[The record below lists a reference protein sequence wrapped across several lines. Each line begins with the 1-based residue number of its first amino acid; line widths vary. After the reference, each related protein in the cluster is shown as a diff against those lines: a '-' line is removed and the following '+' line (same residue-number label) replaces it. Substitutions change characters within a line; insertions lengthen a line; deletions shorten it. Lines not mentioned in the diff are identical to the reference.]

1 MRLKN
6 VPFKKSLKDE
16 LRTAKKSKDFKDLKL
31 KNPKETSVNETKEI
45 IMNLRRIWGDPTQN
59 PKTES
64 TKKSNPKKK

>member
-31 KNPKETSVNETKEI
+31 KNPKDTSVNETKEI

-64 TKKSNPKKK
+64 TQKSNPKI

>member
-16 LRTAKKSKDFKDLKL
+16 LRTAKKSKEFKDLKL

-64 TKKSNPKKK
+64 TKKSTKK

>member
-31 KNPKETSVNETKEI
+31 KNPKDTSVNETKEI

-64 TKKSNPKKK
+64 TKKSISKK

>member
-64 TKKSNPKKK
+64 TKKLNPKK

>member
-31 KNPKETSVNETKEI
+31 KNPKDTSVNETKEI

-64 TKKSNPKKK
+64 TKKSTPKK

>member
-31 KNPKETSVNETKEI
+31 KNPKDTSVNETKEI

-64 TKKSNPKKK
+64 TKKSTKK

>member
-31 KNPKETSVNETKEI
+31 ENPKETSVNETKEI

-64 TKKSNPKKK
+64 TSKK

>member
-31 KNPKETSVNETKEI
+31 KNPKDTSVNETKEI
-45 IMNLRRIWGDPTQN
+45 IMNLRRIWGDPTQK

-64 TKKSNPKKK
+64 TKKSNNK

>member
-31 KNPKETSVNETKEI
+31 KNPKDTSVNETKEI

-64 TKKSNPKKK
+64 TKKSHKK

>member
-31 KNPKETSVNETKEI
+31 KNPKDTSVNETKEI

-59 PKTES
+59 PKSES
-64 TKKSNPKKK
+64 TKKSTPKK

>member
-64 TKKSNPKKK
+64 TKKPTKK

>member
-16 LRTAKKSKDFKDLKL
+16 LRTAKKSKDFKDLKV
-31 KNPKETSVNETKEI
+31 KHPKDTSVNETKEI

-64 TKKSNPKKK
+64 TKKSTPKK

>member
-31 KNPKETSVNETKEI
+31 KNPKDTSVNETKEI

-64 TKKSNPKKK
+64 TKKSTSKK

>member
-64 TKKSNPKKK
+64 TKKSTKK

>member
-16 LRTAKKSKDFKDLKL
+16 LRTAKKSKDFKDLNL

-64 TKKSNPKKK
+64 TKKSTPKK